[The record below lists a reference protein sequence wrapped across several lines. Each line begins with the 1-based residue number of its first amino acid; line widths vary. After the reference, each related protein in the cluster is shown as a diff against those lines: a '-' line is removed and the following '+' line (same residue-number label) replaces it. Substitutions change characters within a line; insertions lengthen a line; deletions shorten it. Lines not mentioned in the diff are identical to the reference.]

1 MRKISLD
8 AAVSE
13 ILTSLEYSTEKEE
26 SFVNDLLTKYA
37 ITRQSSLEGTA
48 EDICS
53 KIERKE
59 ISFED
64 FFSDILNYFRPFSL
78 MIETIYEFLN
88 SYSATID
95 SRASQ
100 FKFDFKKLQRK
111 LIFDISNF
119 PKELI
124 HTFSYRKAI
133 KLLHTYEIN
142 LMAKGDYDKKS
153 PNETAIRFITGYDGD
168 FYNFFLTP
176 VSYFWAFKERTSDPF
191 LVHEFNLLEREVD
204 DVFENVGFLLD
215 SLIEQQKLETRQI
228 DMPYWG
234 KFREEVVE
242 FNEENKQMRL
252 KRGLKLGEDLLRE
265 YRNRGLEYQLNCLAL
280 ALQFWRCKYRRS
292 DFERHNWAFRNEV
305 IQECLENPEAY
316 INLVKKRM
324 AKYQRALRD
333 IIVFKG
339 HKKTETIVEDILEFV
354 RLPYWKYRW
363 HIYELW
369 TLFLCLNIA
378 SAYRIR
384 LNLKDHGDYLELIV
398 PKAVAKEPVAKI
410 LNDQREIQCWFQRKT
425 ANPMTAK
432 GIEPDLRFMT
442 KDLYPTDIFVI
453 ENKDRRNCSGSHVDH
468 VRDKY
473 LSGTAAKNI
482 WIVNYENYSRK
493 DFSKKI
499 HREIVG
505 DRSVWV
511 ASNFKP
517 TKVPQ
522 EFSSNFKSALTDC
535 FYPQTT
541 TPKISYDL
549 IVDKSGSMDGKPIFP
564 TVESISN
571 SFNYNPDNIYLF
583 DTDLTKMMF
592 NDIEKFK
599 DFIANHLKCDD
610 GTELVISFEQ
620 YLRSKNEFPKLI
632 YVLTDGD
639 GLDEC
644 YEKYNLEMLNRGST
658 LVFIKI

>member
-1 MRKISLD
+1 MSLD
-8 AAVSE
+8 AAIGE
-13 ILTSLEYSTEKEE
+13 ILTSLEYGTKKEE
-26 SFVNDLLTKYA
+26 SFVNDLLTRYNAK
-37 ITRQSSLEGTA
+37 RQSSLESTTR
-48 EDICS
+48 DICS

-100 FKFDFKKLQRK
+100 FKFDFKKLQQK
-111 LIFDISNF
+111 LVFDISNF
-119 PKELI
+119 PRELI

-133 KLLHTYEIN
+133 QLLHTFEIN
-142 LMAKGDYDKKS
+142 LMARGEYDEKS
-153 PNETAIRFITGYDGD
+153 PNTTAIKYINLYDGD

-176 VSYFWAFKERTSDPF
+176 VSYFWSFKERTSDTF
-191 LVHEFNLLEREVD
+191 LVHEFTLLEREVD
-204 DVFENVGFLLD
+204 EVFQNVGFLLD
-215 SLIEQQKLETRQI
+215 SLIEQRKVETRHMDI
-228 DMPYWG
+228 P
-234 KFREEVVE
+234 FRGRFHGEVLE
-242 FNEENKQMRL
+242 FNESSQLIRL

-265 YRNRGLEYQLNCLAL
+265 YRNTGLEHQLNCLAL
-280 ALQFWRCKYRRS
+280 ALQFWQLKYRRS
-292 DFERHNWAFRNEV
+292 DFERHNWAFKNEI
-305 IQECLENPEAY
+305 IQDCLANLQVY
-316 INLVKKRM
+316 INLVKKQM
-324 AKYQRALRD
+324 AKYQRALSD
-333 IIVFKG
+333 IIVLKG
-339 HKKTETIVEDILEFV
+339 RKKTETIVEDILDFV

-363 HIYELW
+363 HVYELW
-369 TLFLCLNIA
+369 TTILCLNMA
-378 SAYRIR
+378 GAHRIE

-425 ANPMTAK
+425 TNPMTAK

-442 KDLYPTDIFVI
+442 KDVYPTDIFVI
-453 ENKDRRNCSGSHVDH
+453 ENKDRRDCSGSHVDH

-493 DFSKKI
+493 NFSKTV
-499 HREIVG
+499 HRETIG
-505 DRSVWV
+505 DRTVWV

-522 EFSSNFKSALTDC
+522 EFSSSFRLALKDY
-535 FYPQTT
+535 FYPQTAI
-541 TPKISYDL
+541 PKMSYDL
-549 IVDKSGSMDGKPIFP
+549 IVDKSSSMDGKPIFA

-571 SFNYNPDNIYLF
+571 SFNYNPENIYLF
-583 DTDLTKMMF
+583 DVDLTKMPF
-592 NDIEKFK
+592 SDIEKFK
-599 DFIANHLKCDD
+599 DFIANRLKCDQ
-610 GTELVISFEQ
+610 GTELVICFEQ
-620 YLRSKNEFPKLI
+620 YLRSKSEFPKLI
-632 YVLTDGD
+632 YLLTDGD
-639 GLDEC
+639 GLNEC
-644 YEKYNLEMLNRGST
+644 LEKYNLDMLNKRST